1 MVDNPLN
8 HKIEFIKGVGP
19 NKAAAL
25 KKELG
30 ISQLKDML
38 DFFPFRYEDR
48 SQILKITDIDDN
60 TNAGLY
66 MIQVISKKKAGRYR
80 GKSLKVSVKDSTGYA
95 ELVWMKGIE
104 WVEDKMVAGK
114 RYIIYGKPKIIK
126 EKVSFFHPEFGDKS
140 TMPMGLRPVYPSS
153 ENLKRRFIN
162 NRFFNRIIEEI
173 IGKTKQHI
181 KENLS
186 GELIQNLSLISK
198 SDAVI
203 NMHLPKSFAH
213 IKEAIRRLKFEELFF
228 LQLQIL
234 QLKNSR
240 LTSFPGYVFKKNIL
254 INKFYKEHLPFE
266 LTGAQKKVLRECYE
280 NMSKGKQMNRLVQGD
295 VGSGKPIVAFLCML
309 AAIDHD
315 CQIAFMAPTEVLA
328 EQHFNSIRA
337 NAEKINIKVNILT
350 GSTKQKNRK
359 EILKNLLNGT
369 VDILIGTHALIEDS
383 VVFKRLGLVII
394 DEQHKFGVAQ
404 RAKLW
409 RKKSEFYPHV
419 LVMTATP
426 IPRTL
431 ALTLYGDLDVSVIDE
446 LPSGRKK
453 IITSH
458 RFDNSRL
465 KVFGFIKDKISLG
478 EQVYVVYPLI
488 EESEKKDYKDLMDGY
503 ESLKRYFPNT
513 QIGILH
519 GRMKPENKDYEMKR
533 FAEGKSKILVS
544 TTVIEVGVDVPNASV
559 IVIESAERFG
569 LSQLHQLRGRVGRG
583 KAQSYCI
590 LMTKYTISSESKERM
605 SAMVE
610 TNDGF
615 RIANTDL
622 KMRGPGNMMG
632 TKQSGLLE
640 LRFTNLAEDQD
651 MVLKSRELAI
661 NTIKKDPN
669 LESKENLIMKSHLKK
684 NIKQN
689 INWSRIS

>member
-295 VGSGKPIVAFLCML
+295 VGSGKTIVAFLCML

-337 NAEKINIKVNILT
+337 NAEKININVNVLT

-465 KVFGFIKDKISLG
+465 KVFRFIKDKISLG

-513 QIGILH
+513 QIGVLH

-583 KAQSYCI
+583 KVQSYCI

-615 RIANTDL
+615 KIANTDL

-651 MVLKSRELAI
+651 IVLRSRELAI
-661 NTIKKDPN
+661 NTIKEDPN
-669 LESKENLIMKSHLKK
+669 LESKENLIMKSHLKE

>member
-240 LTSFPGYVFKKNIL
+240 LTSFPGYVFRRNIL

-295 VGSGKPIVAFLCML
+295 VGSGKTIVAFLCML

-337 NAEKINIKVNILT
+337 NAEKININVNVLT

-513 QIGILH
+513 QIGVLH

-615 RIANTDL
+615 KIANTDL

-661 NTIKKDPN
+661 NTIKEDPN
-669 LESKENLIMKSHLKK
+669 LESKENLIMKSHLKE

>member
-295 VGSGKPIVAFLCML
+295 VGSGKTIVAFLCML

-337 NAEKINIKVNILT
+337 NAEKININVNILT

-513 QIGILH
+513 QIGVLH

-615 RIANTDL
+615 KIANTDL

-651 MVLKSRELAI
+651 IVLKSRELAI
-661 NTIKKDPN
+661 NTIKEEPN
-669 LESKENLIMKSHLKK
+669 LESKENLIMKSHLKE

>member
-295 VGSGKPIVAFLCML
+295 VGSGKTIVAFLCML

-337 NAEKINIKVNILT
+337 NAEKININVNILT

-513 QIGILH
+513 QIGVLH

-615 RIANTDL
+615 KIANTDL

-661 NTIKKDPN
+661 NTIKEDPN
-669 LESKENLIMKSHLKK
+669 LESKENLIMKSHLKE

>member
-295 VGSGKPIVAFLCML
+295 VGSGKTIVAFLCML

-337 NAEKINIKVNILT
+337 NAEKININVNILT

-513 QIGILH
+513 QIGVLH

-559 IVIESAERFG
+559 IIIESAERFG

-615 RIANTDL
+615 KIANTDL

-661 NTIKKDPN
+661 NTIKEDPN
-669 LESKENLIMKSHLKK
+669 LESKENLIMRSHLKE

>member
-66 MIQVISKKKAGRYR
+66 MIQVISKKKVGRYR

-140 TMPMGLRPVYPSS
+140 TLPMGLRPVYPSS

-295 VGSGKPIVAFLCML
+295 VGSGKTIVAFLCML

-328 EQHFNSIRA
+328 EQHFNSIRT
-337 NAEKINIKVNILT
+337 NAEKININVNILT

-488 EESEKKDYKDLMDGY
+488 EESEKKEYKDLMDGY
-503 ESLKRYFPNT
+503 QSLKRYFPNT

-519 GRMKPENKDYEMKR
+519 GRMKPESKDYEMKR

-615 RIANTDL
+615 KIANTDL

-669 LESKENLIMKSHLKK
+669 LESKENLIMKSHLKE

>member
-295 VGSGKPIVAFLCML
+295 VGSGKTIVAFLCML

-337 NAEKINIKVNILT
+337 NAEKININVNILT

-513 QIGILH
+513 QIGVLH

-615 RIANTDL
+615 KIANTDL

-669 LESKENLIMKSHLKK
+669 LESKENLIMKSHLKE

>member
-66 MIQVISKKKAGRYR
+66 MIQVISKKKVGRYR

-295 VGSGKPIVAFLCML
+295 VGSGKTIVAFLCML

-337 NAEKINIKVNILT
+337 NAEKININVNILT

-513 QIGILH
+513 QIGVLH

-615 RIANTDL
+615 KIANTDL

-651 MVLKSRELAI
+651 IVLKSRELAI
-661 NTIKKDPN
+661 NTIKEDPN
-669 LESKENLIMKSHLKK
+669 LESKENLIMKSHLKE

>member
-295 VGSGKPIVAFLCML
+295 VGSGKTIVAFLCML

-337 NAEKINIKVNILT
+337 NAEKININVNILT

-513 QIGILH
+513 QIGVLH

-559 IVIESAERFG
+559 IVVESAERFG

-615 RIANTDL
+615 KIANTDL

-651 MVLKSRELAI
+651 IVLKSRELAI
-661 NTIKKDPN
+661 NTIKEDPN
-669 LESKENLIMKSHLKK
+669 LESKENLIMKSHLKE

>member
-66 MIQVISKKKAGRYR
+66 MIQVISKKKVGRYR

-295 VGSGKPIVAFLCML
+295 VGSGKTIVAFLCML

-337 NAEKINIKVNILT
+337 NAEKININVNILT

-513 QIGILH
+513 QIGVLH

-615 RIANTDL
+615 KIANTDL

-661 NTIKKDPN
+661 NTIKEDPN
-669 LESKENLIMKSHLKK
+669 LESKENLIMKSHLKGK
-684 NIKQN
+684 YKAKHKLE
-689 INWSRIS
+689 

>member
-162 NRFFNRIIEEI
+162 NRFFNKIIEEI
-173 IGKTKQHI
+173 IGKTKQYI

-295 VGSGKPIVAFLCML
+295 VGSGKTIVAFLCML

-328 EQHFNSIRA
+328 EQHFNSIKA
-337 NAEKINIKVNILT
+337 NAEKININVNILT

-465 KVFGFIKDKISLG
+465 KVFGFIKDKIGLG

-513 QIGILH
+513 QIGVLH

-559 IVIESAERFG
+559 IIIESAERFG

-610 TNDGF
+610 TDDGF
-615 RIANTDL
+615 KIANTDL

-669 LESKENLIMKSHLKK
+669 LESKENLIMKSHLKE

>member
-240 LTSFPGYVFKKNIL
+240 LTSFPGYVFKRNIL

-295 VGSGKPIVAFLCML
+295 VGSGKTIVAFLCML

-337 NAEKINIKVNILT
+337 NAEKININVNILT

-513 QIGILH
+513 QIGVLH

-615 RIANTDL
+615 KIANTDL

-661 NTIKKDPN
+661 NTIKEDPN
-669 LESKENLIMKSHLKK
+669 LESKENLIMRSHLKE

>member
-114 RYIIYGKPKIIK
+114 RYIIYGKPKIVK

-295 VGSGKPIVAFLCML
+295 VGSGKTIVAFLCML

-337 NAEKINIKVNILT
+337 NAEKININVNVLT

-513 QIGILH
+513 QIGVLH

-615 RIANTDL
+615 KIANTDL

-661 NTIKKDPN
+661 NTIKEDPN
-669 LESKENLIMKSHLKK
+669 LESKENLIMKSHLKE

>member
-295 VGSGKPIVAFLCML
+295 VGSGKTIVAFLCML

-337 NAEKINIKVNILT
+337 NAEKININVNILT

-513 QIGILH
+513 QIGVLH

-583 KAQSYCI
+583 KVQSYCI

-615 RIANTDL
+615 KIANTDL

-651 MVLKSRELAI
+651 MVLRSRELAI
-661 NTIKKDPN
+661 NTIKEDPN
-669 LESKENLIMKSHLKK
+669 LESKENLIMKSHLKE

>member
-295 VGSGKPIVAFLCML
+295 VGSGKTIVAFLCML

-337 NAEKINIKVNILT
+337 NAEKININVNILT

-409 RKKSEFYPHV
+409 RKKSEFYPHI

-513 QIGILH
+513 QIGVLH

-615 RIANTDL
+615 KIANTDL

-669 LESKENLIMKSHLKK
+669 LESKENLIMKSHLKE

>member
-1 MVDNPLN
+1 
-8 HKIEFIKGVGP
+8 
-19 NKAAAL
+19 
-25 KKELG
+25 
-30 ISQLKDML
+30 ML

-295 VGSGKPIVAFLCML
+295 VGSGKTIVAFLCML

-337 NAEKINIKVNILT
+337 NAEKININVNILT

-453 IITSH
+453 IIPSH

-465 KVFGFIKDKISLG
+465 KVFGFIKDKINLG

-513 QIGILH
+513 QIGVLH

-615 RIANTDL
+615 KIANTDL

-661 NTIKKDPN
+661 NTIKEDPN
-669 LESKENLIMKSHLKK
+669 LESKENLIMKSHLKE

>member
-8 HKIEFIKGVGP
+8 LKIEFIKGVGP

-295 VGSGKPIVAFLCML
+295 VGSGKTIVAFLCML

-337 NAEKINIKVNILT
+337 NAEKININVNILT

-513 QIGILH
+513 QIGVLH
-519 GRMKPENKDYEMKR
+519 GRMKPESKDYEMKR
-533 FAEGKSKILVS
+533 FAMGKSKILVS

-615 RIANTDL
+615 KIANTDL

-661 NTIKKDPN
+661 NTIKEDPN
-669 LESKENLIMKSHLKK
+669 LESKENLIMKSHLKE

>member
-240 LTSFPGYVFKKNIL
+240 LTSFPGYVFKRNIL

-295 VGSGKPIVAFLCML
+295 VGSGKTIVAFLCML

-337 NAEKINIKVNILT
+337 NAEKININVNILT

-513 QIGILH
+513 QIGVLH

-615 RIANTDL
+615 KIANTDL

-651 MVLKSRELAI
+651 IVLKSRELAI
-661 NTIKKDPN
+661 NTIKEDPN
-669 LESKENLIMKSHLKK
+669 LESKENLIMKSHLKE

>member
-66 MIQVISKKKAGRYR
+66 MIQVISKKKVGRYR

-126 EKVSFFHPEFGDKS
+126 EKVSFFHPEFGDKNS
-140 TMPMGLRPVYPSS
+140 MPMGLRPVYPSS

-295 VGSGKPIVAFLCML
+295 VGSGKTIVAFLCML

-337 NAEKINIKVNILT
+337 NAEKININVNILT

-513 QIGILH
+513 QIGVLH

-615 RIANTDL
+615 KIANTDL

-669 LESKENLIMKSHLKK
+669 LESKENLIMKSHLKE

>member
-295 VGSGKPIVAFLCML
+295 VGSGKTIVAFLCML

-337 NAEKINIKVNILT
+337 NAEKININVNILT

-513 QIGILH
+513 QIGVLH
-519 GRMKPENKDYEMKR
+519 GRMKPESKDYEMKR

-615 RIANTDL
+615 KIANTDL

-661 NTIKKDPN
+661 KTIKEDPN
-669 LESKENLIMKSHLKK
+669 LESKENLIMKNYLKK

>member
-295 VGSGKPIVAFLCML
+295 VGSGKTIVAFLCML

-337 NAEKINIKVNILT
+337 NAEKININVNILT

-409 RKKSEFYPHV
+409 RKKSEFYPHI

-513 QIGILH
+513 QIGVLH

-615 RIANTDL
+615 KIANTDL

-661 NTIKKDPN
+661 NTIKEDPN
-669 LESKENLIMKSHLKK
+669 LESKENLIMKSHLKE

>member
-162 NRFFNRIIEEI
+162 NRFFNRLIEEI
-173 IGKTKQHI
+173 ISKTKQHI

-295 VGSGKPIVAFLCML
+295 VGSGKTIVAFLCML

-337 NAEKINIKVNILT
+337 NAEKININVNILT

-513 QIGILH
+513 QIGVLH

-615 RIANTDL
+615 KIANTDL

-651 MVLKSRELAI
+651 IVLKSRELAI
-661 NTIKKDPN
+661 NTIKEDPN
-669 LESKENLIMKSHLKK
+669 LESKENLIMKSHLKE

>member
-66 MIQVISKKKAGRYR
+66 MIQVISKKKVGRYR

-173 IGKTKQHI
+173 ISKTKQHI

-295 VGSGKPIVAFLCML
+295 VGSGKTIVAFLCML

-337 NAEKINIKVNILT
+337 NAEKININVNILT

-359 EILKNLLNGT
+359 EILKNLLNRT

-513 QIGILH
+513 QIGVLH

-615 RIANTDL
+615 KIANTDL

-661 NTIKKDPN
+661 NTIKEDPN
-669 LESKENLIMKSHLKK
+669 LESKENLVMKSHLKE

>member
-66 MIQVISKKKAGRYR
+66 MIQVISKKKVGRYR

-295 VGSGKPIVAFLCML
+295 VGSGKTIVAFLCML

-337 NAEKINIKVNILT
+337 NAEKININVNILT

-383 VVFKRLGLVII
+383 VVFKRLGLVIT

-513 QIGILH
+513 QIGVLH

-559 IVIESAERFG
+559 IVIESAERVG

-615 RIANTDL
+615 KIANTDL

-661 NTIKKDPN
+661 KTIKEDPN
-669 LESKENLIMKSHLKK
+669 LESKENLIMKNYLKK

>member
-60 TNAGLY
+60 ANAGLY

-173 IGKTKQHI
+173 ISKTKQHI

-295 VGSGKPIVAFLCML
+295 VGSGKTIVAFLCML

-337 NAEKINIKVNILT
+337 NAEKININVNVLT

-513 QIGILH
+513 QIGVLH

-615 RIANTDL
+615 KIANTDL

-651 MVLKSRELAI
+651 IVLKSRELAI
-661 NTIKKDPN
+661 NTIKEDPN
-669 LESKENLIMKSHLKK
+669 LESKENLIMKSHLKE

>member
-173 IGKTKQHI
+173 INKTKQHI

-295 VGSGKPIVAFLCML
+295 VGSGKTIVAFLCML

-337 NAEKINIKVNILT
+337 NAEKININVNILT

-513 QIGILH
+513 QIGVLH

-615 RIANTDL
+615 KIANTDL

-661 NTIKKDPN
+661 NTIKEDPN
-669 LESKENLIMKSHLKK
+669 LESEENLIMKSHLKE

>member
-295 VGSGKPIVAFLCML
+295 VGSGKTIVAFLCML

-337 NAEKINIKVNILT
+337 NAEKININVNILT

-615 RIANTDL
+615 KIANTDL

-651 MVLKSRELAI
+651 IVLKSRELAI
-661 NTIKKDPN
+661 NTIKEDPN
-669 LESKENLIMKSHLKK
+669 LESKENLIMKSHLKE

>member
-295 VGSGKPIVAFLCML
+295 VGSGKTIVAFLCML

-337 NAEKINIKVNILT
+337 NAEKININVNILT

-513 QIGILH
+513 QIGVLH
-519 GRMKPENKDYEMKR
+519 GRMKPESKDYEMKR
-533 FAEGKSKILVS
+533 FAMGKSKILVS

-615 RIANTDL
+615 KIANTDL

-669 LESKENLIMKSHLKK
+669 LESKENLIMKSHLKE

>member
-80 GKSLKVSVKDSTGYA
+80 VKSLKVSVKDSTGYA

-153 ENLKRRFIN
+153 ENLKRKFIN

-186 GELIQNLSLISK
+186 GKLIQNLSLISK

-295 VGSGKPIVAFLCML
+295 VGSGKTIVAFLCML

-337 NAEKINIKVNILT
+337 NAEKININVNILT

-503 ESLKRYFPNT
+503 ESLKGYFPNT

-615 RIANTDL
+615 KIANTDL

-669 LESKENLIMKSHLKK
+669 LESKENLIMKSHLKE

>member
-66 MIQVISKKKAGRYR
+66 MIQVISKKKVGRYR

-295 VGSGKPIVAFLCML
+295 VGSGKTIVAFLCML

-337 NAEKINIKVNILT
+337 NAEKININVNVLT

-513 QIGILH
+513 QIGVLH

-615 RIANTDL
+615 KIANTDL

-661 NTIKKDPN
+661 NTIKEDPN
-669 LESKENLIMKSHLKK
+669 LESKENLIMKSHLKE

>member
-295 VGSGKPIVAFLCML
+295 VGSGKTIVAFLCML

-337 NAEKINIKVNILT
+337 NAEKININVNILT

-409 RKKSEFYPHV
+409 RKKSEFYPHI

-615 RIANTDL
+615 KIANTDL

-651 MVLKSRELAI
+651 IVLKSRELAI
-661 NTIKKDPN
+661 NTIKEDPN
-669 LESKENLIMKSHLKK
+669 LESKENLIMKSHLKE

>member
-198 SDAVI
+198 SDAII

-213 IKEAIRRLKFEELFF
+213 IKEAIRRLKIEELFY

-295 VGSGKPIVAFLCML
+295 VGSGKTIVAFLCML

-337 NAEKINIKVNILT
+337 NAEKININVNILT

-513 QIGILH
+513 QIGVLH

-615 RIANTDL
+615 KIANTDL

-651 MVLKSRELAI
+651 IVLKSRELAI
-661 NTIKKDPN
+661 NTIKEDPN
-669 LESKENLIMKSHLKK
+669 LESKENLIMKSHLKE

>member
-66 MIQVISKKKAGRYR
+66 MIQVISKKKVGRYR

-295 VGSGKPIVAFLCML
+295 VGSGKTIVAFLCML

-337 NAEKINIKVNILT
+337 NAEKININVNILT

-409 RKKSEFYPHV
+409 RKKSEFYPHI

-513 QIGILH
+513 QIGVLH

-615 RIANTDL
+615 KIANTDL

-661 NTIKKDPN
+661 NTIKEDPN
-669 LESKENLIMKSHLKK
+669 LESKENLIMKSHLKE

>member
-38 DFFPFRYEDR
+38 DFFRFSYEDR

-173 IGKTKQHI
+173 IGKTKQFI

-203 NMHLPKSFAH
+203 NMHLPKSFVH

-295 VGSGKPIVAFLCML
+295 VGSGKTIVAFLCML

-337 NAEKINIKVNILT
+337 NAEKININVNILT

-409 RKKSEFYPHV
+409 RKKSEFYPHI

-513 QIGILH
+513 QIGVLH
-519 GRMKPENKDYEMKR
+519 GRMKPESKDYEMKR

-615 RIANTDL
+615 KIANTDL

-661 NTIKKDPN
+661 NTIKEDPN
-669 LESKENLIMKSHLKK
+669 LESKENLIMKSHLKE

>member
-60 TNAGLY
+60 SNAGLY
-66 MIQVISKKKAGRYR
+66 MIQVISKKTAGRYR

-295 VGSGKPIVAFLCML
+295 VGSGKTIVAFLCML

-328 EQHFNSIRA
+328 EQHFNSIKA
-337 NAEKINIKVNILT
+337 NAEKININVNVLT

-513 QIGILH
+513 QIGVLH

-615 RIANTDL
+615 KIANTDL

-661 NTIKKDPN
+661 NTIKEDPN
-669 LESKENLIMKSHLKK
+669 LESKENLVMKSHLKE